1 MKKHKNKII
10 PFLLLLIIFS
20 FVFPLVADAAGIVPC
35 GRKVDDPTTA
45 GINETDRCT
54 LCHLIIGIQRIITY
68 GRNIVAFVTLVMIV
82 IGGIWYIFSTGNEQ
96 RMGTAKNI
104 LKTALTGFAIVFL
117 VWITVNYTLYL
128 LSTKAD
134 LGIGATSWD
143 QFKCDIAP

>member
-20 FVFPLVADAAGIVPC
+20 FILPLVADAAGIVPC
-35 GRKVDDPTTA
+35 GRKVNDPVTPDD
-45 GINETDRCT
+45 ETKRCT

-68 GRNIVAFVTLVMIV
+68 GRNIVAFAALVMIV
-82 IGGIWYIFSTGNEQ
+82 IGGIWYIFSAGNEQ

-104 LKTALTGFAIVFL
+104 LKAALTGFTIVFL
-117 VWITVNYTLYL
+117 VWIAVNYTLYL

-143 QFKCDIAP
+143 TFTCDIEP